1 MKTNKKETKKTTDQR
16 DIDNNTLTQPII
28 NTTNNINNNV
38 NLKGTP
44 LYKVNHSIYQKYT
57 ESPFNNQIMFYEENN
72 NDTDS
77 DHYYGDYKNNDDY
90 DSEKDSNSVIIFDKE
105 IHFLTDIKSIDIVF
119 LIDTTQSM
127 NKYLKSFKHF
137 IRKLIKDAK
146 QSLINYTTNILTF
159 LRFGIVAYRDHDQE
173 NDSSSFLAS
182 VKCQL
187 TSNESKFKSS
197 LMDLNCQGGD
207 DDAEAV
213 LDGLDVVVNEIKW
226 RKESFK
232 LLYHILDDPAH
243 EKELNGG
250 VNDKYEGGCSCGKKY
265 NKILYWIK
273 SIGIDYKIVAAN
285 NTVKEKLKGMIDK
298 FNAII
303 NVDVLD
309 AKIDID
315 INVECR
321 QREDQEQEKVDN
333 NGIKDEDQPISEHI
347 EKESNVEE
355 RNDDD
360 EDNYEG
366 DFEEDDNY

>member
-1 MKTNKKETKKTTDQR
+1 MKTTQKETKKNTNQR
-16 DIDNNTLTQPII
+16 NKDNNTFTQPII
-28 NTTNNINNNV
+28 NTTNNINNENM

-44 LYKVNHSIYQKYT
+44 LYKANASIYQKYT
-57 ESPFNNQIMFYEENN
+57 ESPFNNQIMFYEEND

-77 DHYYGDYKNNDDY
+77 DNYYGDYKNNDDY
-90 DSEKDSNSVIIFDKE
+90 DSDEDSNSVIIFDNE
-105 IHFLTDIKSIDIVF
+105 IYFLTDIKSIDIVF

-146 QSLINYTTNILTF
+146 QSLINYTTNTLTF
-159 LRFGIVAYRDHDQE
+159 LRFGIVAYQDHDQE
-173 NDSSSFLAS
+173 NNSSSYLAS

-213 LDGLDVVVNEIKW
+213 LDGLDVVINEIKW

-243 EKELNGG
+243 GEKLNGG

-265 NKILYWIK
+265 NEILYKLK
-273 SIGIDYKIVAAN
+273 SSGIDYKIVVAN
-285 NTVKEKLKGMIDK
+285 NIVKENLKGMVDK
-298 FNAII
+298 FNTII
-303 NVDVLD
+303 KVDILD

-315 INVECR
+315 INAECR
-321 QREDQEQEKVDN
+321 QREDKEKEKGDS
-333 NGIKDEDQPISEHI
+333 GIREEDKEISEHI
-347 EKESNVEE
+347 EGESKGEE
-355 RNDDD
+355 GKDD

>member
-187 TSNESKFKSS
+187 TSNESKFKSYFS
-197 LMDLNCQGGD
+197 
-207 DDAEAV
+207 
-213 LDGLDVVVNEIKW
+213 
-226 RKESFK
+226 S
-232 LLYHILDDPAH
+232 
-243 EKELNGG
+243 
-250 VNDKYEGGCSCGKKY
+250 
-265 NKILYWIK
+265 
-273 SIGIDYKIVAAN
+273 SIFSY
-285 NTVKEKLKGMIDK
+285 
-298 FNAII
+298 
-303 NVDVLD
+303 
-309 AKIDID
+309 
-315 INVECR
+315 
-321 QREDQEQEKVDN
+321 
-333 NGIKDEDQPISEHI
+333 
-347 EKESNVEE
+347 
-355 RNDDD
+355 
-360 EDNYEG
+360 
-366 DFEEDDNY
+366 